1 MRSLPCSVFF
11 FLLLLLSAASA
22 QEQKNAGLIQ
32 GKWEALEGEKKISLE
47 FTKTGTL
54 RLTGEPESLAFA
66 FRFAKILGEFKA
78 KPEIMPLQ
86 YKVLEQGKLEVE
98 SDWFKFL
105 EALEG
110 SDPTKSKN
118 PKVREAAKRKV
129 LEVIK
134 IAVTDKELTIS
145 NDDGKSLVF
154 TRAK

>member
-1 MRSLPCSVFF
+1 MRLLLSSVLF
-11 FLLLLLSAASA
+11 FLLVLLGTASA
-22 QEQKNAGLIQ
+22 QEQKNAGLKL
-32 GKWEALEGEKKISLE
+32 GKWEALEGKKKISLE
-47 FTKTGTL
+47 FAKNGTL
-54 RLTGEPESLAFA
+54 QLAGEPESLAFA
-66 FRFAKILGEFKA
+66 FRFAKILAEFKA
-78 KPEIMPLQ
+78 KPEIMPLK
-86 YKVLEQGKLEVE
+86 YKVVEPGKLEVE

-129 LEVIK
+129 LEVVK
-134 IAVTDKELTIS
+134 ITVTEKEFTIS